1 MSVITNSGDAQT
13 EDHQITDLQASPYR
27 NVNFEQFERA
37 YPPLAISADFKVL
50 PEDFMVDEQLPF
62 ELSGEGE
69 HAWLHIEKRDCN
81 TDWVAKALA
90 KIAGVR
96 SRCVGYA
103 GLKDRHGL
111 TSQWFSVHLPGLPD
125 PDWRQIESLP
135 GEEGNIRLLDS
146 IRHNR
151 KLRRGALKE
160 NRFMI
165 RLRHLKGDS
174 TDLAGV
180 IEQRCQL
187 IAGRGVPNYFGTQ
200 RFGHDMA
207 NLTAA
212 AYMFSHDDLRLPRH
226 KKSIYLSA
234 ARSWIFNCVL
244 SQRIERGVWD
254 TRLPGDVF
262 MLDGKT
268 ACFWDD
274 GSAELDERIRS
285 REIHPTAL
293 LWGEGEL
300 RTEAEAAELENR
312 IVDENPV
319 FKAGLC
325 QFKVQQMRRSLRV
338 LPGNM
343 SWQLRDDELLLSFDL
358 PAGCY
363 ATMVLRELLDVDA
376 PVVSEE

>member
-1 MSVITNSGDAQT
+1 MTNSPDDQLI
-13 EDHQITDLQASPYR
+13 EQYR
-27 NVNFEQFERA
+27 NASFDGFVHA
-37 YPPLAISADFKVL
+37 YEPLGITADFKQN
-50 PEDFMVDEQLPF
+50 PEDFIVDEQLPF

-69 HAWLHIEKRDCN
+69 HAWLHIQKRDCN

-96 SRCVGYA
+96 ARCVGYA

-125 PDWRQIESLP
+125 PDWSQIESVP
-135 GEEGNIRLLDS
+135 GEEGNIKLLEAK
-146 IRHNR
+146 RHGR

-160 NRFMI
+160 NRFSI
-165 RLRHLKGDS
+165 RLYHLRGRD
-174 TDLAGV
+174 DLPGH

-187 IAGRGVPNYFGTQ
+187 IAERGVPNYFGGQ
-200 RFGHDMA
+200 RFGHGMA

-212 AYMFSHDDLRLPRH
+212 AYMFSHEDLRLPRN

-234 ARSWIFNCVL
+234 ARSWIFNRVL
-244 SQRIERGVWD
+244 SQRVAQGSWD
-254 TRLPGDVF
+254 KKIPGDVF
-262 MLDGKT
+262 MLEGKT

-274 GSAELDERIRS
+274 GSADLEERIQN

-300 RTEAEAAELENR
+300 RTKLDAAVMEQA
-312 IVDENPV
+312 IVDENPIY
-319 FKAGLC
+319 KEGLC
-325 QFKVQQMRRSLRV
+325 RFRVEQMRRSLRV
-338 LPGNM
+338 IPGNM
-343 SWQLRDDELLLSFDL
+343 LWQLQGDELIISFDL

-363 ATMVLRELLDVDA
+363 ATMVLRELVDLHEASMLGLDIDK
-376 PVVSEE
+376 

>member
-1 MSVITNSGDAQT
+1 MTNTPD
-13 EDHQITDLQASPYR
+13 DQIKDQSIEQYRDLK
-27 NVNFEQFERA
+27 FDQFHRA
-37 YPPLAISADFKVL
+37 YQPLAISASLKSF
-50 PEDFMVDEQLPF
+50 PEDFIVDEQLPF

-69 HAWLHIEKRDCN
+69 HAWLHIQKRGCN

-111 TSQWFSVHLPGLPD
+111 TSQWFSVHMPGLPD
-125 PDWRQIESLP
+125 PDWSQIESVP
-135 GEEGNIRLLDS
+135 GDEGNIKLLEAR
-146 IRHNR
+146 RHSR

-160 NRFMI
+160 NRFSI
-165 RLRHLKGDS
+165 RLRDLKGGDDMA
-174 TDLAGV
+174 TEID
-180 IEQRCQL
+180 QRCQL
-187 IAGRGVPNYFGTQ
+187 IAERGVPNYFGQQ
-200 RFGHDMA
+200 RFGHGMA
-207 NLTAA
+207 NLSAA

-234 ARSWIFNCVL
+234 ARSWIFNRVL
-244 SQRIERGVWD
+244 SQRVAQDSWD
-254 TRLPGDVF
+254 TKIPGDVF
-262 MLDGKT
+262 MLEGKT

-274 GSAELDERIRS
+274 GSAELDERIKNK
-285 REIHPTAL
+285 EIHPTGL

-300 RTEAEAAELENR
+300 RTEAQAAELEKR
-312 IVDENPV
+312 VVDENPI
-319 FKAGLC
+319 FRDGLC

-343 SWQLRDDELLLSFDL
+343 VWQRQNDELLLSFDL

-363 ATMVLRELLDVDA
+363 ATMVLRELLDVVDA
-376 PVVSEE
+376 PAVSED

>member
-1 MSVITNSGDAQT
+1 MSVMTNNPDDQLI
-13 EDHQITDLQASPYR
+13 DVYR
-27 NVNFEQFERA
+27 NVKFDQFALA
-37 YPPLAISADFKVL
+37 YESLGISADFKL
-50 PEDFMVDEQLPF
+50 YPEDFVVDEQLPF

-96 SRCVGYA
+96 LRCVGYA

-111 TSQWFSVHLPGLPD
+111 TSQWFSVHLPGQPD
-125 PDWRQIESLP
+125 PDWKQVESIP
-135 GEEGNIRLLDS
+135 GEEGNIKLLEAT
-146 IRHNR
+146 RHSR

-160 NRFMI
+160 NRFSI
-165 RLRHLKGDS
+165 RLRNIKGEGD
-174 TDLAGV
+174 DLAA
-180 IEQRCQL
+180 IINQRCQL
-187 IAGRGVPNYFGTQ
+187 IAERGVPNYFGEQ

-207 NLTAA
+207 NLSAA
-212 AYMFSHDDLRLPRH
+212 AYMFINQDLRLPRN

-234 ARSWIFNCVL
+234 ARSWIFNRVL
-244 SQRIERGVWD
+244 SKRVEQNAWD
-254 TRLPGDVF
+254 TKIPGDVF
-262 MLDGKT
+262 MLEGKT

-274 GSAELDERIRS
+274 GSPDLDERIRS

-300 RTEAEAAELENR
+300 RTKADAAELEQG
-312 IVDENPV
+312 IVDENPI

-325 QFKVQQMRRSLRV
+325 RFKVQQMRRSLRV
-338 LPGNM
+338 VPKNM
-343 SWQLRDDELLLSFDL
+343 QWQLLNDELSLSFDL

-363 ATMVLRELLDVDA
+363 ATMVLRELLELNESRTA
-376 PVVSEE
+376 IASVS